1 MRNISTDRAPRPGG
15 HYSQAVVYENFV
27 FVSGQ
32 LPIEPSTDSRFCGP
46 IEEQAK
52 QALCNLKAVLIAAGS
67 DLSHVLKTTVYI
79 SDIALWDSVN
89 AVYAS
94 FFGDHRP
101 ARSVVPSRELHH
113 GFQIEIEAIATRV
126 EKTQSLAAISS

>member
-1 MRNISTDRAPRPGG
+1 MRNISTDRVSKPGG
-15 HYSQAVVYENFV
+15 HYSQAVVYEDLV

-32 LPIEPSTDSRFCGP
+32 LPTKPFTDCQCRGP

-52 QALCNLKAVLIAAGS
+52 QTLCNLKAVLSAAGS

-89 AVYAS
+89 VVYAS

-113 GFQIEIEAIATRV
+113 GFQIEIKAIATRV
-126 EKTQSLAAISS
+126 EKIQSSVAISS

>member
-1 MRNISTDRAPRPGG
+1 L
-15 HYSQAVVYENFV
+15 V

-32 LPIEPSTDSRFCGP
+32 LPIDPSTDCHCRGP

-52 QALCNLKAVLIAAGS
+52 QALCNLKAVLSAAGS
-67 DLSHVLKTTVYI
+67 DLSHVLKTTVYV

-101 ARSVVPSRELHH
+101 ARPVVPSSELHH
-113 GFQIEIEAIATRV
+113 GFQIEIEAIAARV
-126 EKTQSLAAISS
+126 EKRQSSTVVSS